1 MRPGKDATILALA
14 LMVPRALEAAEKLKA
29 EHGIDCEVVDVRSL
43 VPLDTQTILGSV
55 ARTHRLFTVEEN
67 PRLCGWGA
75 EIVSIVADEAFYD
88 LDGPPVRIT
97 TPHIPL
103 PAADILEDIALP
115 TVDRIVDRVRR
126 SMQVVSP
133 HERQRHAGRQSARLA
148 PRMIASLIRGAETR
162 IIGNVPCT
170 KIFSPTSRPICGSA
184 ANGANPPTAAASTCS
199 IRRPRTRSPRS
210 RARPSRTPR
219 PRSMPRATPS
229 RAGPRSKPRERAE
242 ILRKSFEL
250 IMRDAERL
258 AKLITIENG
267 KALSDSRG
275 EVAYAAEFF
284 RWYAE
289 EAVRNIGE
297 VSRAPASGARIVV
310 QHKPA
315 GVAVLVTPWNFP
327 AAMATRKIGPALA
340 AGCPV
345 VLKPASDTPL
355 TMLALMPI
363 LEEAGVPAG
372 VVNVIPSRSSGK
384 VVSAMLHD
392 PRVRVVSFTGSTEV
406 GRKLLHEA
414 ADNVVKPAMELGGN
428 APFIVFEDADIDAAI
443 EGAMIAKMRNM
454 GEACTSANR
463 FYVHEK
469 VHDEFAKKLT
479 AKMAALK
486 VGNGLD
492 DGVTVGPLVNAD
504 AKKKVI
510 ELVDDAVGKGA
521 KVLTGGKSPTGPG
534 HFYPPTVLDAVPDGA
549 KMLNEEIFGP
559 VAAIQTFKSEGEVI
573 KRANDTEYGLVAY
586 LYTKDMSRGM
596 RVSEQLDFG
605 MIGLN
610 RGLVSDPAAPFGGM
624 KQSGIG
630 REGAHEGLME
640 FLETQYISVTW

>member
-1 MRPGKDATILALA
+1 MSGFLSWPSALSKRIGRAGVKTMYDNLLAGVPTALWIGGKWRKSSDGQRFDVIDPAT
-14 LMVPRALEAAEKLKA
+14 EN
-29 EHGIDCEVVDVRSL
+29 
-43 VPLDTQTILGSV
+43 TITSV
-55 ARTHRLFTVEEN
+55 AS
-67 PRLCGWGA
+67 A
-75 EIVSIVADEAFYD
+75 
-88 LDGPPVRIT
+88 
-97 TPHIPL
+97 
-103 PAADILEDIALP
+103 
-115 TVDRIVDRVRR
+115 TVDDAKAAVD
-126 SMQVVSP
+126 
-133 HERQRHAGRQSARLA
+133 
-148 PRMIASLIRGAETR
+148 
-162 IIGNVPCT
+162 
-170 KIFSPTSRPICGSA
+170 
-184 ANGANPPTAAASTCS
+184 AASDAF
-199 IRRPRTRSPRS
+199 PGW
-210 RARPSRTPR
+210 A
-219 PRSMPRATPS
+219 AK
-229 RAGPRSKPRERAE
+229 KPRERAE
-242 ILRKSFEL
+242 ILRKAFEL
-250 IMRDAERL
+250 IVRDAERF

-267 KALSDSRG
+267 KALSDSKG
-275 EVAYAAEFF
+275 EVLYSAEFF
-284 RWYAE
+284 RWNAE
-289 EAVRNIGE
+289 EAVRNIGQIYN
-297 VSRAPASGARIVV
+297 APSSGARVV
-310 QHKPA
+310 AQHRPA

-345 VLKPASDTPL
+345 VLQPASDTPL

-363 LEEAGVPAG
+363 MEEAGVPAG

-414 ADNVVKPAMELGGN
+414 ADTVVKPAMELGGT

-443 EGAMIAKMRNM
+443 DGAMIAKMRNM

-463 FYVHEK
+463 FYVHER

-492 DGVTVGPLVNAD
+492 DGVAVGPLVNAD

-521 KVLTGGKSPTGPG
+521 KILTGGKPQNGPG

-549 KMLNEEIFGP
+549 AMLREEIFGP

-573 KRANDTEYGLVAY
+573 KRANHTEYGLVAY

>member
-1 MRPGKDATILALA
+1 MYENLLAN
-14 LMVPRALEAAEKLKA
+14 VPTDLWIGGQWRKA
-29 EHGIDCEVVDVRSL
+29 SDGARFDVVDPATENIVA
-43 VPLDTQTILGSV
+43 SV
-55 ARTHRLFTVEEN
+55 ASATVDD
-67 PRLCGWGA
+67 A
-75 EIVSIVADEAFYD
+75 KAAVD
-88 LDGPPVRIT
+88 
-97 TPHIPL
+97 
-103 PAADILEDIALP
+103 AADKAFP
-115 TVDRIVDRVRR
+115 
-126 SMQVVSP
+126 
-133 HERQRHAGRQSARLA
+133 AW
-148 PRMIASLIRGAETR
+148 
-162 IIGNVPCT
+162 
-170 KIFSPTSRPICGSA
+170 A
-184 ANGANPPTAAASTCS
+184 AK
-199 IRRPRTRSPRS
+199 
-210 RARPSRTPR
+210 
-219 PRSMPRATPS
+219 
-229 RAGPRSKPRERAE
+229 KPRERGE
-242 ILRKSFEL
+242 ILRKAFEL

-284 RWYAE
+284 RWNAE
-289 EAVRNIGE
+289 EGVRNLGQLYN
-297 VSRAPASGARIVV
+297 APASGARVMV

-315 GVAVLVTPWNFP
+315 GIAVLVTPWNFP

-340 AGCPV
+340 AGCTV

-363 LEEAGVPAG
+363 LQEAGVPAG

-414 ADNVVKPAMELGGN
+414 ADNVVKPLMELGGN

-454 GEACTSANR
+454 GEACTAANR

-479 AKMAALK
+479 DKMGSLK
-486 VGNGLD
+486 MGNGLD
-492 DGVTVGPLVNAD
+492 DGVALGPLVNKEGLD
-504 AKKKVI
+504 KVI
-510 ELVDDAVGKGA
+510 ELVEDAVGKGA
-521 KVLTGGKSPTGPG
+521 KVLTGGKAPG
-534 HFYPPTVLDAVPDGA
+534 GKGFFYPATVLANVPDSA

-559 VAAIQTFKSEGEVI
+559 VASLQTFKSDDEVI
-573 KRANDTEYGLVAY
+573 RRANDTEYGLVAY
-586 LYTKDMSRGM
+586 LYTKDLSRGL
-596 RVSEQLDFG
+596 RISEKLDFG

-624 KQSGIG
+624 KQSGLG
-630 REGAHEGLME
+630 REGSHEGLME
-640 FLETQYISVTW
+640 FLETQYISVSW